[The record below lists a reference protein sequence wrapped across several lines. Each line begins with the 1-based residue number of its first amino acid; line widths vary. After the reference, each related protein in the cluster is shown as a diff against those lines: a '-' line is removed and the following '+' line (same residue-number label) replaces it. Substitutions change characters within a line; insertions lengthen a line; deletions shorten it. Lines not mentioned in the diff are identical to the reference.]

1 MLRTLS
7 GACAGL
13 LLLAGVAFAPT
24 SASAAE
30 VTSEIR
36 VSGWVCGGC
45 IGRTEKALS
54 DVKGVK
60 DVDADLD
67 AKVVTVTYD
76 DQITSLAAIE
86 EAITSLKYKVEK

>member
-1 MLRTLS
+1 MLRTLV
-7 GACAGL
+7 GTCAGF
-13 LLLAGVAFAPT
+13 LLLAGVAFAPVP
-24 SASAAE
+24 ASAAE

-60 DVDADLD
+60 EVNADLE

-76 DQITSLAAIE
+76 DDVTTLAAIE
-86 EAITSLKYKVEK
+86 EKITSLKYKVEK